1 MIVVPSDVPHIEP
14 DQLLPIIANLQTPS
28 VALVAAARDRGT
40 NLLGCSPIDLIAPC
54 FGPSSFAK
62 HANAARR
69 AGVEASV
76 FACPSLMNDI
86 DQPQDLTGFRVRY
99 QTKTG
104 ACLAEWFGQTQM
116 LGAAALA
123 Q

>member
-1 MIVVPSDVPHIEP
+1 MRP
-14 DQLLPIIANLQTPS
+14 
-28 VALVAAARDRGT
+28 
-40 NLLGCSPIDLIAPC
+40 
-54 FGPSSFAK
+54 
-62 HANAARR
+62 RR
-69 AGVEASV
+69 AGVKASV